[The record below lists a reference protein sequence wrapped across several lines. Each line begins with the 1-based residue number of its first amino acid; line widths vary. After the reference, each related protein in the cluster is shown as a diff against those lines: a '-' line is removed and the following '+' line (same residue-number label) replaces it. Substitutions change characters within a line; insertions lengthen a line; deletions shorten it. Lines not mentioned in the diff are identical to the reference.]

1 MSLLEIDGA
10 TLALADI
17 ASVAAGGVEVHLTP
31 DAIQRMEFS
40 RRAARETAARRPV
53 YGRSTGVGANRSI
66 ALEPE
71 NLAGGQ
77 QTRHGINLL
86 RSHAADAGEALGPE
100 IVRAMLVVRL
110 SQLAAGASGI
120 DPAIAQALVRL
131 LNDDTLPEVRE
142 FGGIGTA
149 DLPALAGTALT
160 LLGERPPMGDGRL
173 RTRLDVWDSGDALPF
188 ISSNALTIAR
198 AALSHQRLER
208 LLHNAVT
215 ISALS
220 FIALSGNAE
229 AFSPAVAA
237 AADTKAVA
245 VAANTLRLLVEG
257 RGAPARIQDPY
268 CLRTLP
274 QVFGSQLEELSSLR
288 ELLARLVVAGH
299 ENPMVHGWQTDGA
312 SNVSHHGLF
321 QMTNLARRIDT
332 LQIAVG
338 SACATN
344 LRRINLLCDPAH
356 TDLNRFLA
364 ADDAGQSGVM
374 ALEYVAAAAV
384 GRIRANSHPASLQTV
399 VLSLG
404 AEEDA
409 SFASVAVEQLES
421 TVQAL
426 PTVLGIELL
435 CAIRAIR
442 LQGHRIDN
450 FSSPRLKEMMAA
462 GLDLDS
468 NIVDRD
474 LRKDLDA
481 ATNIVLRDLG
491 A

>member
-1 MSLLEIDGA
+1 MIEIDGVH
-10 TLALADI
+10 LDLADI
-17 ASVAAGGVEVHLTP
+17 AAVAAGGGVRLTSE
-31 DAIQRMEFS
+31 AIHRMEAS
-40 RRAARETAARRPV
+40 RQSARETAARRPV

-66 ALEPE
+66 ALQPE
-71 NLAGGQ
+71 TRTGAQ
-77 QTRHGINLL
+77 QTRHGLNLL
-86 RSHAADAGEALGPE
+86 RSHAADAGRNLGRE
-100 IVRAMLVVRL
+100 VIRGMLVVRL

-120 DPAIAQALVRL
+120 DPEIAQALVRL
-131 LNDDTLPEVRE
+131 LNDETLPEVRE

-160 LLGERPPMGDGRL
+160 LLGERPPLGGRQL
-173 RTRLDVWDSGDALPF
+173 RTRLNDWDSADALPF

-198 AALSHQRLER
+198 AVLSHQMIER
-208 LLHNAVT
+208 LLYNAVT
-215 ISALS
+215 VSAMS

-245 VAANTLRLLVEG
+245 ESADTLRSLLEG
-257 RGAPARIQDPY
+257 HGAPARIQDPY

-274 QVFGSQLEELSSLR
+274 QVLGSQLEELSSLR

-299 ENPMVHGWQTDGA
+299 ENPMVHGWQADG
-312 SNVSHHGLF
+312 SDVSHHGLF
-321 QMTNLARRIDT
+321 QMTNLARRLDT
-332 LQIAVG
+332 LQLAVG

-356 TDLNRFLA
+356 TGLNRFLA

-374 ALEYVAAAAV
+374 TLEYVAAAAV

-409 SFASVAVEQLES
+409 SFASVAADQLES

-426 PTVLGIELL
+426 PTVLAIELI
-435 CAIRAIR
+435 CAVRAIR
-442 LQGHRIDN
+442 LQGHRMEG
-450 FSSPRLKEMMAA
+450 FSSPRLRRMMAA
-462 GLDLDS
+462 GFELNGETS
-468 NIVDRD
+468 DRD
-474 LRKDLDA
+474 LRTDIETA
-481 ATNIVLRDLG
+481 SEIVLRDLG
-491 A
+491 E